1 MGLSQR
7 LVLSGD
13 GVRTSK
19 GLIRISDREVEMSKK
34 CFEIYAYFMLG
45 FSVGFI
51 VASLIFDGAF
61 I

>member
-1 MGLSQR
+1 
-7 LVLSGD
+7 VLSGD